1 MRKAAATP
9 RLFVWAVGKD
19 AALPSPPRLL
29 VRRRRLTFFP
39 MKSTLKV
46 TSKGQV
52 TFRKDLLRELGV
64 QPGDKLTVEV
74 VGPGK
79 AEIRAARSGE
89 RFGGF
94 IGCLENPE
102 GIHLT
107 IEEMNEVIADSW
119 AGGRGPWTPKR

>member
-1 MRKAAATP
+1 MP
-9 RLFVWAVGKD
+9 YN
-19 AALPSPPRLL
+19 
-29 VRRRRLTFFP
+29 FP
-39 MKSTLKV
+39 MRSTLTV
-46 TSKGQV
+46 TAKGQV
-52 TFRKDLLRELGV
+52 TFRKELLKELGV

-74 VGPGK
+74 VGPGR
-79 AEIRAARSGE
+79 AEVRAAKTGE